1 LQPNASPGVSGEVN
15 LSVSV
20 DMDMDVDVDVDVDVG
35 SERHSGQIVT
45 D

>member
-1 LQPNASPGVSGEVN
+1 LQPNASPGVPGEVN

-20 DMDMDVDVDVDVDVG
+20 DMDMDVDVG
-35 SERHSGQIVT
+35 SERHSGQIAT